1 MKEKK
6 IKEQEYKST
15 KDVIDLSDDIIK
27 KLEEKEKELKE
38 VDDTKEEKE
47 KEIKLFYELND
58 EIKRESDLFNSFS
71 KEMENK
77 ISKIGIPKKHNNQA
91 KKLFYLMLAMEL
103 YRKTPKKASLSFIL
117 VESYLLSKVLEN
129 TYTDNTN
136 YQSICEDFQKEIL
149 KGIDDTASFI
159 KKIDTNFDTITNIEK
174 ELKSKYKDYLD
185 TVPFKDLFMDLEDVT
200 DMLKT
205 RREELVDIHKSLDE
219 NYKLTEMKMKKLTYN

>member
-15 KDVIDLSDDIIK
+15 KNVIDLSDDIIK

-58 EIKRESDLFNSFS
+58 EIKKESDLFNSFS
-71 KEMENK
+71 KDMKDKLDKVNS
-77 ISKIGIPKKHNNQA
+77 SKKKNNTA

-103 YRKTPKKASLSFIL
+103 YRKTTKKASLSFIL
-117 VESYLLSKVLEN
+117 VESYLISKVLEN
-129 TYTDNTN
+129 TYSDNTN

-149 KGIDDTASFI
+149 KGIDDIDSFI
-159 KKIDTNFDTITNIEK
+159 KKIDTNFDTITKMEK

-185 TVPFKDLFMDLEDVT
+185 TNPFKELFRDLENVT
-200 DMLKT
+200 DMLKA
-205 RREELVDIHKSLDE
+205 RREELVDIYKSLDD
-219 NYKLTEMKMKKLTYN
+219 NYKLSEEKIKILSYN

>member
-15 KDVIDLSDDIIK
+15 KNVIDLSDDIIK

-38 VDDTKEEKE
+38 VDDTKEEK
-47 KEIKLFYELND
+47 IKLFYELND

-71 KEMENK
+71 KDMKDKLDKVNS
-77 ISKIGIPKKHNNQA
+77 SKKKNNIA

-117 VESYLLSKVLEN
+117 VESYLISKVLEN

-149 KGIDDTASFI
+149 KGIDDIDSFI
-159 KKIDTNFDTITNIEK
+159 KKIDTNFDTITKMEK

-185 TVPFKDLFMDLEDVT
+185 INPFKELFRDLENVT

-205 RREELVDIHKSLDE
+205 RREELVDIHKSLDN
-219 NYKLTEMKMKKLTYN
+219 NYKLNEEKIKILSYN